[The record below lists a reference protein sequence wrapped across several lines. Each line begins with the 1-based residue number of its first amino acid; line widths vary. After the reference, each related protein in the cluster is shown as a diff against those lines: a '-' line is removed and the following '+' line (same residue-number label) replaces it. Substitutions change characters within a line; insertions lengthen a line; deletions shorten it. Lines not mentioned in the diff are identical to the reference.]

1 MSHNERGLHYK
12 ADDKSKQNWETGDFP
27 MVCEACLG
35 DNPYLRMQR
44 SDHDGTCKMCDRAY
58 TVFKWR
64 PGRGEGYRQT
74 QVCQTCSKVKNLCQT
89 CILDLQFGLPSQLRD
104 AVLSQEDGTLAVP
117 ESEANRQ
124 HVAAQHMALVASGND
139 PWQSD
144 QTPNEKLLKI
154 ARNTVH
160 DREQT
165 KKKLAVI
172 GKKRSSSDI
181 SYANTAAGDLQQT
194 QCSHLPGPPLKNEAS
209 GEDVLPPP
217 GMTLEQ
223 VRALPTPEL
232 HSNTNALAQ
241 VAASAS
247 ASTTT
252 TNTTSR
258 AVKPKPPPPR
268 GPPPPWA
275 FKNKAPP
282 VNDSSTAPI
291 TSSEPAT

>member
-1 MSHNERGLHYK
+1 
-12 ADDKSKQNWETGDFP
+12 

-44 SDHDGTCKMCDRAY
+44 SDNDGTCKMCDRAY

-154 ARNTVH
+154 ARNTIH
-160 DREQT
+160 DRDQT

-172 GKKRSSSDI
+172 GKKRSASDI
-181 SYANTAAGDLQQT
+181 NYANTASGSGDEKPQIPDT
-194 QCSHLPGPPLKNEAS
+194 SNTNESS
-209 GEDVLPPP
+209 GMALLPPP
-217 GMTLEQ
+217 GMTTEQ
-223 VRALPTPEL
+223 VRALPMPEGQSSI
-232 HSNTNALAQ
+232 HDLAQ
-241 VAASAS
+241 VA
-247 ASTTT
+247 TTI
-252 TNTTSR
+252 
-258 AVKPKPPPPR
+258 AKVVKPKPPPPR

-275 FKNKAPP
+275 FKNKT
-282 VNDSSTAPI
+282 SLISTASTPLPTPPTI
-291 TSSEPAT
+291 